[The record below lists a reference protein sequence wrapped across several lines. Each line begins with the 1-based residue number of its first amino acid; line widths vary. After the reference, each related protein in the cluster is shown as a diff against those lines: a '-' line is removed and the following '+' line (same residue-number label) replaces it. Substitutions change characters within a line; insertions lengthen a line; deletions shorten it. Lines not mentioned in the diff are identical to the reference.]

1 MMRTALA
8 LLVLVMLSVTAH
20 ADRKKAEQLF
30 HRGEKA
36 YRAQRFL
43 AAAQAFE
50 AAYKELAAPE
60 LAFSAAQAYRRQYR
74 VDPDHPEYVELAVKY
89 YELYL
94 REVKSGGRTGD
105 AADSL
110 DDMKAELRHLE
121 KTGKLGKVTS
131 DSVPMLA
138 VSVDLADR
146 DQGPTK
152 LREIDDTRPTQAET
166 PVKASVD
173 GKPVESDVLLPV
185 KEGEHLVRAEAD
197 GYKPAEK
204 RVRVIAGVPV
214 YEQLTLEPLP
224 AQLTVQTEAG
234 ATVIVD
240 GRGAGTTPLAPIS
253 VSGGTHVV
261 TVVRTGR
268 KAAAREVHVERAQA
282 TTVTIALEPTARR
295 RAVPWVVAGAG
306 VLTLGAGLSVVG
318 VAYWNSKAVDRRDA
332 LEAGDQDPSVL
343 EDYND
348 FRQNRDRATTGAWIA
363 GGAAVAVGLT
373 AAWLYYFDSP
383 SAEGVRVVP
392 VASESSAGA
401 VISGHF

>member
-1 MMRTALA
+1 MIRVALA
-8 LLVLVMLSVTAH
+8 FLIVFAATAH

-30 HRGEKA
+30 HRGEKS

-89 YELYL
+89 YEIYL

-121 KTGKLGKVTS
+121 KTGKLGKVTT
-131 DSVPMLA
+131 DTVPMLA
-138 VSVDLADR
+138 VSVDFADR
-146 DQGPTK
+146 QTAPTK
-152 LREIDDTRPTQAET
+152 LHEIDDTRATQAET
-166 PVKASVD
+166 PVQTLVD
-173 GKPVESDVLLPV
+173 GKPVDPDVLLPV
-185 KEGEHLVRAEAD
+185 KEGEHLVRAEAE

-204 RVRVIAGVPV
+204 RVRVIAGVPA

-240 GRGAGTTPLAPIS
+240 GRGVGTTPLATIS
-253 VSGGTHVV
+253 LAGGSHVV
-261 TVVRTGR
+261 TIVRTGR
-268 KAAAREVHVERAQA
+268 KPAAREIHVERAQ
-282 TTVTIALEPTARR
+282 TTSVSFDLESTARR
-295 RAVPWVVAGAG
+295 LAVPWVLAGAG
-306 VLTLGAGLSVVG
+306 VLTLGAGLSAVG
-318 VAYWNSKAVDRRDA
+318 AAYWNSKAVDRRDA
-332 LEAGDQDPSVL
+332 LIAGDQDPSVL
-343 EDYND
+343 ADYND
-348 FRQNRDRATTGAWIA
+348 DRRNRDRAITGVWIA

-392 VASESSAGA
+392 VASGSAGGA